1 MTAHEIDPD
10 QRMRQ
15 VLAEMET
22 ISEAGAAQLGDLI
35 HGGEPNRAP
44 KGPKVSLAEE
54 HRRAYMDAN
63 GPTSRCAALQAAE
76 DALINARHAP
86 RRELVSGTLEW
97 RVAIGDDP
105 RPVRTVAIVYGV
117 TEAHV
122 YKMRAWVRRSRNRV

>member
-15 VLAEMET
+15 VLAELEVL
-22 ISEAGAAQLGDLI
+22 SEAGAAQLGDVV
-35 HGGEPNRAP
+35 HGGTPNRAP
-44 KGPKVSLAEE
+44 KGPKLSLADE
-54 HRRAYMDAN
+54 HRRAYRRAN
-63 GPTSRCAALQAAE
+63 GPTSRRAALQAAE
-76 DALINARHAP
+76 EALTNARYAP

-105 RPVRTVAIVYGV
+105 RPVRVVAQVFGV

-122 YKMRAWVRRSRNRV
+122 YRMRSFVRRSRSV